1 MLMAFNTYNLLQ
13 DCTLVKSEADA
24 DAGNFAKKDAGF
36 AIKKGLC
43 RISYAYKDL
52 WLIG

>member
-36 AIKKGLC
+36 AIKKVFA
-43 RISYAYKDL
+43 AYRMLTKTF
-52 WLIG
+52 G